1 MLESLMNMVSSSA
14 EISAAAGHTPQAAVA
29 AVLCAALF
37 GLFS

>member
-1 MLESLMNMVSSSA
+1 MLESLINMVSSGA
-14 EISAAAGHTPQAAVA
+14 ELSAAAGHTPQAAVA